1 MTTTITVFEPAL
13 CCSSGVCGPDVPAE
27 LVEFSADCDWLA
39 AAGTPVERVNL
50 AAEPMRFAS
59 DEEVAAFLRLSGSEG
74 LPLFRVDGVTALTGR
89 YPTRAEL
96 ARWAGLDVT
105 TPVPS
110 VVGAAPVGADLLAP
124 GDDGCGPSGCC

>member
-13 CCSSGVCGPDVPAE
+13 CCSTGVCGPDVPTE
-27 LVEFSADCDWLA
+27 LVEFSANCEWLA
-39 AAGTPVERVNL
+39 AAGAPVERLNL

-74 LPLFRVDGVTALTGR
+74 LPLFRVDGVTTLTGR

-96 ARWAGLDVT
+96 ARWAGLDVI
-105 TPVPS
+105 TPAPS
-110 VVGAAPVGADLLAP
+110 VAGAAPVGADLLAS
-124 GDDGCGPSGCC
+124 DDGGCGPSGCC